1 MTGGADEE
9 KEREELAEAA
19 RQLEAREREQ
29 RAIVERRRSEREAEV
44 RRLRDIHL
52 QKLMGERQ
60 RRLEIER
67 LRALHAA
74 RMELMK
80 HSPYAPMSRKT
91 SGGGVACASRARL
104 SEARSGVC
112 MRDRGVGPG
121 GVTL

>member
-1 MTGGADEE
+1 MRWLVTGGADEE

-80 HSPYAPMSRKT
+80 HSPYAPMSRNERRR
-91 SGGGVACASRARL
+91 SRLRLARTPQ
-104 SEARSGVC
+104 RSK
-112 MRDRGVGPG
+112 VGS
-121 GVTL
+121 VYA